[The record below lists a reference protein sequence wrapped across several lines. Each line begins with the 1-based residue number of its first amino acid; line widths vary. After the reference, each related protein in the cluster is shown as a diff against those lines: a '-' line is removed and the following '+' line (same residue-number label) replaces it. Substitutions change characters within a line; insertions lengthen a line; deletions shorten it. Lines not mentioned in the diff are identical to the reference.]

1 MNSQSPCGA
10 CAAAA
15 LFLLALALALSS
27 PAAAQG
33 GGGGGAAL
41 GGVGMTDTITARA
54 RVKAVDLKNRTVT
67 LVGPENNT
75 FTVKAGEEVR
85 NLPQVKPGNTV
96 VVRYTAS
103 TILVLAPPGQQVP
116 QDQIDIAAARAAPG
130 QRPAGAAAARLIVTG
145 TIVGVDPVAKTVSI
159 VNPRG
164 GAVRTLHVTDPDI
177 AGRLSRVNVG
187 DSVTAYITDAVALSV
202 EPTR

>member
-1 MNSQSPCGA
+1 MQEARSPMNSQSPCGA
-10 CAAAA
+10 RAAAA
-15 LFLLALALALSS
+15 LFLLALPLVLSS

-85 NLPQVKPGNTV
+85 NLPQVKPG
-96 VVRYTAS
+96 
-103 TILVLAPPGQQVP
+103 
-116 QDQIDIAAARAAPG
+116 
-130 QRPAGAAAARLIVTG
+130 
-145 TIVGVDPVAKTVSI
+145 
-159 VNPRG
+159 
-164 GAVRTLHVTDPDI
+164 
-177 AGRLSRVNVG
+177 
-187 DSVTAYITDAVALSV
+187 
-202 EPTR
+202 

>member
-1 MNSQSPCGA
+1 MNKQSPYLA
-10 CAAAA
+10 RAAAA
-15 LFLLALALALSS
+15 AFLFALPFGAPS
-27 PAAAQG
+27 PAAAQ
-33 GGGGGAAL
+33 GGGGAAL

-54 RVKAVDLKNRTVT
+54 RVKAVDMKSRTVT

-85 NLPQVKPGNTV
+85 NLAQVKPGNTV

-116 QDQIDIAAARAAPG
+116 QDQIDVAAARAAPG
-130 QRPAGAAAARLIVTG
+130 QMPGGAAAARLIVTG

-159 VNPRG
+159 VNPKG

-177 AGRLSRVNVG
+177 AGRLSRVKVG
-187 DSVTAYITDAVALSV
+187 DSVTAYITDAVAIAV